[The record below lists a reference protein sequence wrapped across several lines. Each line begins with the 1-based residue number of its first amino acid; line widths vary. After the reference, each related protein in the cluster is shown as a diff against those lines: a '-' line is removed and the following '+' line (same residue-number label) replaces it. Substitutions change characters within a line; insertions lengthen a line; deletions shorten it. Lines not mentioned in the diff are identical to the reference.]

1 MNIIEYVNII
11 HMEQFIEQL
20 KSLGDVTRLK
30 IIRLMIDAKEDLCV
44 CEIMDAI
51 EDSHSNISRHL
62 KILKAA
68 GLVKEQKEGKWAY
81 FSLAD
86 PDSPFHRYLLHAV
99 RNMPAENFTE
109 DIERLKLRL
118 SLREGE
124 KCVDGLKSERWMAA
138 LKIINTVN
146 INSYNKK
153 RKRSRR

>member
-1 MNIIEYVNII
+1 MD
-11 HMEQFIEQL
+11 QFIEQL

-30 IIRLMIDAKEDLCV
+30 IIRLLCEAGEELCV

-51 EDSHSNISRHL
+51 EDSHSNVSRHL
-62 KILKAA
+62 KIMRAA
-68 GLVKEQKEGKWAY
+68 GLVKEKKEGRWAY

-86 PDSPFHRYLLHAV
+86 PDSPFHRNLLQAV
-99 RNMPAENFTE
+99 RNMPVEKFTD

-138 LKIINTVN
+138 QKLIKAVN
-146 INSYNKK
+146 ITRYNKE
-153 RKRSRR
+153 RKQSRR